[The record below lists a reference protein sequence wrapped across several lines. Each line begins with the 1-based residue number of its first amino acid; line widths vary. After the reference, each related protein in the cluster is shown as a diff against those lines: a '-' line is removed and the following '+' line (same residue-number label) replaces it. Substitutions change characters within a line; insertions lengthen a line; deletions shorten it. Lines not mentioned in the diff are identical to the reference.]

1 MSMFDALTD
10 GLGITNS
17 TKKRDEEAD
26 RLRREAGDMFKD
38 VKAPD
43 LQNITPEQYKWLQ
56 DYQPELLGELQQ
68 SEYSD
73 INSEFDNVSSD
84 PRLKDAQMSALR
96 SMQDVANNGGMNAE
110 DKANLARIQSEASQA
125 DRGRRDAIMQN
136 MQARGMG
143 GAGTELLAQLQS
155 SQAATDRQA
164 QQGLDVAGM
173 AQRRA
178 LEAMMNQGNMAGN
191 IRGQDFGEASQKA
204 SAADAIAKFN
214 ASNSLANQQFNI
226 GNDINKQQTNMQA
239 VNQGNQFNIQGK
251 QGVAS
256 ANVDNTNKA
265 QVQNNDVKQQGFGND
280 MAIKGAQS
288 GALQNQAQAIDTRTG
303 QKSAKDAAVLGAFT
317 QGAASLAS
325 AGITKSDERA
335 KKEIKD
341 IDTKDI
347 ADFLAAVKPK
357 SFKYKGSE
365 EPKKGF
371 IMQDVLGTK
380 VGQDIARQDAD
391 GTFGFDQQSLNGVM
405 LAAIKALA
413 EGKK

>member
-26 RLRREAGDMFKD
+26 RLRQQAGDMFKD

-56 DYQPELLGELQQ
+56 DYQPELLGELQK

-96 SMQDVANNGGMNAE
+96 SMQDIANNGGMNAE

-125 DRGRRDAIMQN
+125 DRGRREAIMQN

-143 GAGTELLAQLQS
+143 GAGAELLAQLQS

-239 VNQGNQFNIQGK
+239 INQGNQFNIQGK

-280 MAIKGAQS
+280 MTIKGAQS

-303 QKSAKDAAVLGAFT
+303 QKSAKDSQMFGTLAQA
-317 QGAASLAS
+317 GAAAYAS
-325 AGITKSDERA
+325 DKRV
-335 KKEIKD
+335 KKD
-341 IDTKDI
+341 IKEVNLDDI
-347 ADFLAAVKPK
+347 TEFLAAVKPK
-357 SFKYKGSE
+357 AFTYKGSND
-365 EPKKGF
+365 PKLGL
-371 IMQDVLGTK
+371 MAQDVENTRLGDK
-380 VGQDIARQDAD
+380 VVKEDDNGMKMI
-391 GTFGFDQQSLNGVM
+391 DQQSLNGVM